1 MYLNLIFSEVTSAIT
16 GIRMLNNNYLKRTS
30 DDYDSLFLLLVLVHG
45 NLFPIIL
52 FQFIFINKY
61 RVVKIPTI
69 LRITVIMIAAGLFV
83 FVIVEIMP
91 STNGLPKRTP
101 IHTIN
106 SLYNITPINTAIAN
120 FCGLYLVRP
129 NVM

>member
-30 DDYDSLFLLLVLVHG
+30 DDYDSLSLLLVLVHG

-69 LRITVIMIAAGLFV
+69 LRITAIMIAAGAFV
-83 FVIVEIMP
+83 FVIDDIK
-91 STNGLPKRTP
+91 SDTQRLAQK
-101 IHTIN
+101 
-106 SLYNITPINTAIAN
+106 S
-120 FCGLYLVRP
+120 
-129 NVM
+129 

>member
-1 MYLNLIFSEVTSAIT
+1 MYLNLIFSEVTSGIL
-16 GIRMLNNNYLKRTS
+16 GIRMLINNYLKRTS
-30 DDYDSLFLLLVLVHG
+30 YGYDSLFLLLVLVHG
-45 NLFPIIL
+45 KLFPIIL

-69 LRITVIMIAAGLFV
+69 LRITAIMIAAGLFV
-83 FVIVEIMP
+83 FFIVDITP
-91 STNGLPKRTP
+91 STNGLPQNNP